1 MLRALFNRNASCMSP
16 SLNWG
21 QIIMN
26 KGKYKFLQ
34 KLFGCVARKGY
45 LNFSGFRY
53 IKFHKLRYMKGLGNL
68 SFRYLTGPSKY
79 FEKTHLSTVP
89 FDLLGTT

>member
-1 MLRALFNRNASCMSP
+1 MTDPGGKTNIPGFKAERALFNRSASCMSP

-34 KLFGCVARKGY
+34 KLLGCVARKGY
-45 LNFSGFRY
+45 LFQASG
-53 IKFHKLRYMKGLGNL
+53 K
-68 SFRYLTGPSKY
+68 
-79 FEKTHLSTVP
+79 
-89 FDLLGTT
+89 